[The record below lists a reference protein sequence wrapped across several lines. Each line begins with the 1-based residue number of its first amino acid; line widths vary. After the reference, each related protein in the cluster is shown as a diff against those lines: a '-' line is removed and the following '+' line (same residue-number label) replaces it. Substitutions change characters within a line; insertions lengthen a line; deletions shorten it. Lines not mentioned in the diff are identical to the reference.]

1 MIFVLPLYFL
11 RRLSNISKDAS
22 IVTVI
27 SVVNLVLKAGEQLV
41 KLPLSVTF
49 RTWNV
54 GYNSWYFNISKCIGY
69 LSISV

>member
-11 RRLSNISKDAS
+11 GRLSNILKDAS

-49 RTWNV
+49 WT
-54 GYNSWYFNISKCIGY
+54 
-69 LSISV
+69 